1 MERKHSFSSTNR
13 YWCERKL
20 HFYNFIF
27 VFKRLV
33 LFQKIFKRSGKWSI
47 KKVRKKGQK
56 EGNLYSRAV
65 YETRSLLCASLN
77 MLVFHLNKSHEI
89 KGSSPSDISPLTVK
103 LCITT
108 LINGANYLSG
118 SQKSVTG

>member
-1 MERKHSFSSTNR
+1 MEKKHSFSSTNR

-20 HFYNFIF
+20 HFKILYLFSS
-27 VFKRLV
+27 V
-33 LFQKIFKRSGKWSI
+33 LFCFKNFSNGRGNGALKS
-47 KKVRKKGQK
+47 KKKK

-65 YETRSLLCASLN
+65 YETRRLLCASLN

-103 LCITT
+103 
-108 LINGANYLSG
+108 
-118 SQKSVTG
+118 